1 MKKPAGAMW
10 LALVLVACSVSREPL
25 AKRSAVHTTSGS
37 IAIANLDHAIAQTK
51 DEAGVVELLLTRSRF
66 LADYE
71 ALERAATISE
81 EHVESAADFLRR
93 ARTRAAVHRFADA
106 LGDVAAAERLGAD
119 GGATVNARA
128 SIFIAMGRAR
138 DVASQLEARV
148 VSHPG
153 YASGTALASAYAM
166 LGRLEDAD
174 HLYAEAL
181 DSLDTTSPFPYAWIY
196 FARGVMWAEQGGDS
210 ARAAGLYRQALEHL
224 PEFVAANV
232 HLAEL
237 AMAHGDV
244 ASAIARIEPIAM
256 SSDEPE
262 ALALLGDLHMR
273 TGQIAR
279 GRREI
284 ERARERYESLL
295 SRHPLAFADHAAEFY
310 LGAGANRSGP
320 GFLLGGI
327 STVGAPVEL

>member
-119 GGATVNARA
+119 GGATVNAQRQYSSQWVARA
-128 SIFIAMGRAR
+128 MWRRNSRRAWSVTR
-138 DVASQLEARV
+138 DL
-148 VSHPG
+148 HPG
-153 YASGTALASAYAM
+153 RLSPVRMRCLVGSRTRTTCMRRRWTASTPPHPS
-166 LGRLEDAD
+166 
-174 HLYAEAL
+174 
-181 DSLDTTSPFPYAWIY
+181 
-196 FARGVMWAEQGGDS
+196 
-210 ARAAGLYRQALEHL
+210 
-224 PEFVAANV
+224 
-232 HLAEL
+232 
-237 AMAHGDV
+237 
-244 ASAIARIEPIAM
+244 
-256 SSDEPE
+256 
-262 ALALLGDLHMR
+262 HMR
-273 TGQIAR
+273 GST
-279 GRREI
+279 
-284 ERARERYESLL
+284 
-295 SRHPLAFADHAAEFY
+295 SRVA
-310 LGAGANRSGP
+310 
-320 GFLLGGI
+320 
-327 STVGAPVEL
+327 